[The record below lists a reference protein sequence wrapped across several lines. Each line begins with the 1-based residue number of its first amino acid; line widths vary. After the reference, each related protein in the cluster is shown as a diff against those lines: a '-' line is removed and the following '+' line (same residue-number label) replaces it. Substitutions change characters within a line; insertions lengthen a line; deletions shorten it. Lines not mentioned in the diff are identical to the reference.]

1 MKIFADRQSRHSLN
15 MHGDD
20 MPGTHA
26 RGSLPI
32 DGIFGT
38 AGLKPTACGF
48 TPFDHGIGGD
58 HRLVWIEFTY
68 VNAFGHRLPALD
80 RPLGR
85 RLKLNDPRV
94 KKSFRLHR
102 EKSSNSTI
110 FENKCSWSSR
120 MHHTP
125 RHKKSRPSFKHWIH
139 YLSNLSSTRIKGVEK
154 FVAEPSLPLL
164 SYDKPN

>member
-1 MKIFADRQSRHSLN
+1 MGDFNEDIRGPTITAFFEKLGMRNMLLD

-80 RPLGR
+80 RPIGR

-102 EKSSNSTI
+102 EKFVKQHNLRKQMFSVESDASY
-110 FENKCSWSSR
+110 
-120 MHHTP
+120 P
-125 RHKKSRPSFKHWIH
+125 PSPEEQ
-139 YLSNLSSTRIKGVEK
+139 GK
-154 FVAEPSLPLL
+154 FQALDPLL
-164 SYDKPN
+164 